1 MTALDVLILGI
12 FLFFTVRGIWR
23 GFINDLAGLLAL
35 VLGYL
40 FAGRLAVVVE
50 PFLSAF
56 IDNEGLMRGVAYYLS
71 LFGIYLA
78 VVLLGKIATRLSKLI
93 LLGWLNRLLGA
104 LTGMAKGVLVAAL
117 VALPLRWIGDE
128 FTSVGPGAELRTQS
142 TYYSYALE
150 FGEWMTPNLFRV
162 VDGLNSREDAAF

>member
-1 MTALDVLILGI
+1 MTVLDVFTLGI
-12 FLFFTVRGIWR
+12 FLFFTARGIWR

-40 FAGRLAVVVE
+40 FAGRLAVVIE

-56 IDNEGLMRGVAYYLS
+56 IDDSGLMRGVAYYLS
-71 LFGIYLA
+71 LFAIYLA

-104 LTGMAKGVLVAAL
+104 LTGMGKGALVAAL
-117 VALPLRWIGDE
+117 VALPLRWMGDS
-128 FTSVGPGAELRTQS
+128 FPSIGPGAELRSQS
-142 TYYSYALE
+142 TYYSYALG
-150 FGEWMTPNLFRV
+150 FGEWLTPNLFRV

>member
-1 MTALDVLILGI
+1 MTALDVLTLGI
-12 FLFFTVRGIWR
+12 FLFFTARGIWR

-50 PFLSAF
+50 PFLSSF
-56 IDNEGLMRGVAYYLS
+56 IDDAGLMHGVAYYLS

-104 LTGMAKGVLVAAL
+104 LTGMAKGALVASL
-117 VALPLRWIGDE
+117 VALPLRWMGDE
-128 FTSVGPGAELRTQS
+128 FTSIGPVAELRGQS

-150 FGEWMTPNLFRV
+150 FGEWLTPNLFRV
-162 VDGLNSREDAAF
+162 VDGLNSGEDTAF

>member
-12 FLFFTVRGIWR
+12 FLFFTGRGIWR

-117 VALPLRWIGDE
+117 VAWAKSSFSNRATESPRRLAPQA
-128 FTSVGPGAELRTQS
+128 T
-142 TYYSYALE
+142 
-150 FGEWMTPNLFRV
+150 
-162 VDGLNSREDAAF
+162 AAPVMPPPMMIRS

>member
-1 MTALDVLILGI
+1 MTALDVLTLGI
-12 FLFFTVRGIWR
+12 FLFFTARGIWR

-40 FAGRLAVVVE
+40 FAGRLAVIFQ
-50 PFLSAF
+50 PFLTAF
-56 IDNEGLMRGVAYYLS
+56 IEDTGLLNGVAYYLS
-71 LFGIYLA
+71 LFAIYLA
-78 VVLLGKIATRLSKLI
+78 VVLLGKIATRMSKLI

-117 VALPLRWIGDE
+117 VALPLRWMGDE
-128 FTSVGPGAELRTQS
+128 FPSVGPGVELRTQS
-142 TYYSYALE
+142 TYYSYALK

-162 VDGLNSREDAAF
+162 VDGLNSGEDAAF